1 MISFLS
7 KKYMHKLIS
16 PRGEWGFVGGRDETR
31 ERERER
37 EREVEEAIAANEAG
51 RRRESLVSEDAKR
64 TREKGGGGLYGT

>member
-16 PRGEWGFVGGRDETR
+16 PRGGWGFVGGRDET
-31 ERERER
+31 RERER

-64 TREKGGGGLYGT
+64 TREEGGGGLYGT